1 MRLKGLITIKDIEK
15 AVQYPNSAR
24 DKGGRLLC
32 GAAIGAT
39 KDVLDR
45 VAALVEA
52 QVDVV
57 VLDSAHGHN
66 SGILEA
72 VARVKKH
79 YPDLQLIAGNVAT
92 AEGTKALIDAG
103 ADCVKAG
110 RRPAPSAPPAWWL
123 ASACLR
129 SPPCLTRLRKPP
141 STASPSSLTAASS
154 TAATL

>member
-1 MRLKGLITIKDIEK
+1 MDQDGKLKGLITIKDIEK

-24 DKGGRLLC
+24 DDDGRLLC

-66 SGILEA
+66 SGILE
-72 VARVKKH
+72 RRE
-79 YPDLQLIAGNVAT
+79 AGK
-92 AEGTKALIDAG
+92 ESIPG
-103 ADCVKAG
+103 
-110 RRPAPSAPPAWWL
+110 
-123 ASACLR
+123 ASAHRGQRRHGGGHKSAHRRGCGLR
-129 SPPCLTRLRKPP
+129 EGRHGPGLHLHDAHCRRHRR
-141 STASPSSLTAASS
+141 AAGHRD
-154 TAATL
+154 L